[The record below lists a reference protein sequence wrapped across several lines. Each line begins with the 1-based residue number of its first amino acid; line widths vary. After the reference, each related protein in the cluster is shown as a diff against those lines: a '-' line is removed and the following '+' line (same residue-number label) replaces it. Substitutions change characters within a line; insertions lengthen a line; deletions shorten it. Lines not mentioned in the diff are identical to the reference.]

1 MNKFLNHNLI
11 RILVND
17 LTKIEWVEK
26 QQSYLHSMQHILYNN
41 LTMLQVYLQ
50 SRAELWEL
58 AEPWVASFAAD
69 A

>member
-50 SRAELWEL
+50 SRAELREL
-58 AEPWVASFAAD
+58 AEPWAASFAAD